1 MGYPKNV
8 KIKNI
13 KITFQL
19 NQPSKE
25 NLNSVTKATS
35 ERPMYTTFYDRPC
48 RNAMHTFLSD
58 NDIQNDIYDRM
69 IQRLFKKEFYLF
81 HLLGSIQNKICFMRL
96 SGLHRP
102 NWQLFMTCINLA

>member
-13 KITFQL
+13 KIKFQL
-19 NQPSKE
+19 NLPPKE
-25 NLNSVTKATS
+25 NFNSVTKATS
-35 ERPMYTTFYDRPC
+35 ERRMYLTFTGTPC
-48 RNAMHTFLSD
+48 KDAMHTFLSD

-96 SGLHRP
+96 SLVYIVRTGSFL
-102 NWQLFMTCINLA
+102 